1 MTDEE
6 NKELDQQDKQEQK
19 EDNKEKRKQT
29 VKVAVTSSICT
40 LLLIIIILLLVIL
53 GLKKCGPSS
62 NTSSGSP
69 DTSSQYEEIYDNKT
83 LDNVFKKIVKEQRKI
98 DADEDISPQDIIA
111 VTYDTSSDNKFNLSI
126 TMTTEDNKIFFYDI
140 VNCSYKDNVT
150 GYDNLITYLL
160 SNDEDQDLIFFG
172 EGNITL
178 SYEDINNIEVVTPH
192 KDNARFVISKSPSD
206 IKHISGYYY
215 IDNKYYVY
223 SRLEYTD
230 TNNPLGNNEG
240 TLIDDS
246 SLLYGYY
253 LRLSGVIAD

>member
-1 MTDEE
+1 MEDEKL
-6 NKELDQQDKQEQK
+6 NQQDRQDQK
-19 EDNKEKRKQT
+19 EDNKEKRKQI
-29 VKVAVTSSICT
+29 VKVAVTSSFCT

-53 GLKKCGPSS
+53 GLKKCGPATNISSGPS
-62 NTSSGSP
+62 NTSS
-69 DTSSQYEEIYDNKT
+69 QYVEIYDNKT

-98 DADEDISPQDIIA
+98 DADEDIIPKDIIA

-178 SYEDINNIEVVTPH
+178 SYEDINNIEVVAPH

-223 SRLEYTD
+223 TRLEYTD
-230 TNNPLGNNEG
+230 ESNPLGNNEG

-253 LRLSGVIAD
+253 LRLSGVIVD

>member
-1 MTDEE
+1 MPNE
-6 NKELDQQDKQEQK
+6 ELDQQDKQEQK
-19 EDNKEKRKQT
+19 EDSKEKRKQT
-29 VKVAVTSSICT
+29 VKVAITSSICT

-53 GLKKCGPSS
+53 GLKKCGPTS
-62 NTSSGSP
+62 NISSGPSN
-69 DTSSQYEEIYDNKT
+69 TSSQYEEIYDNKT
-83 LDNVFKKIVKEQRKI
+83 LDIVFKKIVKEQRKI
-98 DADEDISPQDIIA
+98 DADEDIIPQDIIA

-140 VNCSYKDNVT
+140 INCSYKDNVT
-150 GYDNLITYLL
+150 GYDNLVTYLL

-178 SYEDINNIEVVTPH
+178 SYEDINNIEVVTTNKP
-192 KDNARFVISKSPSD
+192 NARFIISKSPSD